1 MKCIDMFYGF
11 NHPIYREVEYSDLR
25 NKVLYPEVVKELRKR
40 NISFCEINSTQNT
53 NHQFG
58 DFKLEERVKSMKM
71 MAPKGSITAETWQR
85 IARSH
90 DKVNNVVDHAM
101 DLLNFNDEERSRFVN
116 IGNEVVKW
124 RALLRHSKYVR
135 SNTESFVGIYRDNLN
150 SDLLGITQ
158 KLENKHREYFRLAIH
173 MPLEN
178 IRYNNIKVISS
189 LWMRYNHTFLI
200 KKHNFKTCN
209 I

>member
-11 NHPIYREVEYSDLR
+11 NHPIYREVEYSDLC
-25 NKVLYPEVVKELRKR
+25 NKVLYPEVVKELRKQ
-40 NISFCEINSTQNT
+40 NVSFCEINSTQNT

-71 MAPKGSITAETWQR
+71 MAPKGSITAETWQH

-90 DKVNNVVDHAM
+90 DKVNNIVDHAM
-101 DLLNFNDEERSRFVN
+101 DLLNFNDEERSIFVN

-124 RALLRHSKYVR
+124 RALLRHSKYLR
-135 SNTESFVGIYRDNLN
+135 SNTESFVGIYGDNLN

-158 KLENKHREYFRLAIH
+158 KLENKRREYFRLAIH

-189 LWMRYNHTFLI
+189 LWMRYNHIFLI